1 MVHTLMSA
9 TRLLDSSAPQTLT
22 SNPAVEVENQRVTIS
37 PLSTRFGVN
46 FKGQLAAVVLFT
58 IADGDADAIRTGW
71 SDVFQDRRER
81 APSPPSTLAAVTNVP
96 GAESFSCLAQPCG
109 RSQRHGQ
116 SRQIRSRSHD
126 DVPRGR
132 SHGDACLRCHLG
144 GHVNC
149 HNGQP
154 TVEKIAKKKRI
165 KKCKSKTA
173 GRSSGAD
180 LRVADPPGASS
191 LLLLLTPSHRRGTSN
206 GR

>member
-1 MVHTLMSA
+1 MFPRRHDFMVHTLMSA
-9 TRLLDSSAPQTLT
+9 TRLLDSSVPQTLT

-116 SRQIRSRSHD
+116 SPQNRSRSHD
-126 DVPRGR
+126 DVPTATFPRRRLPTLSPWR
-132 SHGDACLRCHLG
+132 SRQLSQR
-144 GHVNC
+144 
-149 HNGQP
+149 P
-154 TVEKIAKKKRI
+154 TDR
-165 KKCKSKTA
+165 
-173 GRSSGAD
+173 
-180 LRVADPPGASS
+180 
-191 LLLLLTPSHRRGTSN
+191 
-206 GR
+206 